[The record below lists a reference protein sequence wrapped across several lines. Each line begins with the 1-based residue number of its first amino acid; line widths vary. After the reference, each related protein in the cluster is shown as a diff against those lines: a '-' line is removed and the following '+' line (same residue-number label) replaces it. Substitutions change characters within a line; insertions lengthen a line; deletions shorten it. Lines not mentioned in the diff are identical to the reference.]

1 MIVPWEEPRV
11 SANSRVVSRGF
22 ASTRDKRASSSI
34 STGRPSRGLSSS
46 EVSPQRNLV
55 NHLRHVRTVRASSP
69 YAAHIF
75 SVAVVASLRELNS

>member
-34 STGRPSRGLSSS
+34 STGRPSRGLSS
-46 EVSPQRNLV
+46 QRNL
-55 NHLRHVRTVRASSP
+55 VRASSP
-69 YAAHIF
+69 YAAQI
-75 SVAVVASLRELNS
+75 LRGLNYV